1 MAQPRIKVAPR
12 IVAYTDVNNT
22 KLTAEI
28 ALPGV
33 PIESV
38 DLKLDENG
46 MYLSAPARDVEYVAA
61 LTFACPV
68 NKRKAQ
74 ASYENGLLIVDVP
87 FKDPMEDTVQ
97 VPVKPLQLGTT
108 PTETLQLGATP
119 K

>member
-1 MAQPRIKVAPR
+1 MTLPMTQPRIKVAPR
-12 IVAYTDVNNT
+12 IVAYTDYDST

-46 MYLSAPARDVEYVAA
+46 MSLSAPARDVEYVAA

-68 NKRKAQ
+68 NKHKAQ
-74 ASYENGLLIVDVP
+74 ASYENGLLIVEVP
-87 FKDPMEDTVQ
+87 FKDPMEDTIQ
-97 VPVKPLQLGTT
+97 VPVKP
-108 PTETLQLGATP
+108 
-119 K
+119 

>member
-1 MAQPRIKVAPR
+1 MAQQRIKVAPR
-12 IVAYTDVNNT
+12 IVAYRDDNYT

-46 MYLSAPARDVEYVAA
+46 MYLSAPGRDVEYVAA
-61 LTFACPV
+61 LTFICPV
-68 NKRKAQ
+68 NKHKAQ
-74 ASYENGLLIVDVP
+74 ASYENGLLTVEIP

-97 VPVKPLQLGTT
+97 VPVKA
-108 PTETLQLGATP
+108 LQLGATP
-119 K
+119 TEPMLVGATPA